1 MRSKPLQNGL
11 SVRGAELLMAAV
23 IIARSTSFVLSKLT
37 VQSMGAFNILAVRFL
52 CAFALLLLLFGR
64 RMRECTGRVFRNG
77 VILGAVYTV
86 VMGFE
91 MLGLK
96 TTESSL
102 ASLIENSAFMLVP
115 LLEIAVW
122 RRFPSGRVVLGML
135 LAFLGLLVLN
145 LGPGAVFTVGCLYCL
160 AAMCFYALA
169 IFLTAIFARE
179 GEPLLVGIIQ
189 LGTMGLLSLL
199 CSLGFESFRLPHSG
213 AEWGSIL
220 YLAVVCSVFGFTL
233 QPVAQR
239 YLSADR
245 AGMFSALNP
254 LAAMV
259 WGYWILSEP
268 LRPVKLLGAALIL
281 AGILLPMLGRRSENA
296 KVN

>member
-1 MRSKPLQNGL
+1 MRNESGQKEL
-11 SVRGAELLMAAV
+11 SIRQAELLMAAV

-37 VQSMGAFNILAVRFL
+37 VQSMSPFNILAVRFL
-52 CAFALLLLLFGR
+52 SAFALLLLLFRKRMGR
-64 RMRECTGRVFRNG
+64 CTRRVVQNG

-91 MLGLK
+91 MIGIK
-96 TTESSL
+96 TAETSL

-122 RRFPSGRVVLGML
+122 RRRPSRRVVLGML

-160 AAMCFYALA
+160 AAMVFYALA
-169 IFLTAIFARE
+169 IFLTAVYARE
-179 GEPLLVGIIQ
+179 GEPLLVGILQ

-199 CSLGFESFRLPHSG
+199 CSLLFERFRLPTGG

-239 YLSADR
+239 NLSADR

-259 WGYWILSEP
+259 WGYLILSEP

-281 AGILLPMLGRRSENA
+281 AGILLPMFGRQSEANRDL
-296 KVN
+296 

>member
-1 MRSKPLQNGL
+1 MRTELTPRQS
-11 SVRGAELLMAAV
+11 ELLMAAV
-23 IIARSTSFVLSKLT
+23 IIARSTSFVFSKLT
-37 VQSMGAFNILAVRFL
+37 VASMSPFNILAVRFL
-52 CAFALLLLLFGR
+52 CAFAILLLLFGKRLRGCGR
-64 RMRECTGRVFRNG
+64 RVLRNG
-77 VILGAVYTV
+77 FLLGTVYTV

-91 MLGLK
+91 MLGLR
-96 TTESSL
+96 TAETSL

-122 RRFPSGRVVLGML
+122 RRFPERRVVLGML

-145 LGPGAVFTVGCLYCL
+145 LGPGAVFSVGVLYCF

-169 IFLTAIFARE
+169 IFLTAVYARE
-179 GEPLLVGIIQ
+179 GEPLLVGIVQ

-199 CSLGFESFRLPHSG
+199 CSLLFERFRLPQSG
-213 AEWGSIL
+213 TEWGMIL
-220 YLAVVCSVFGFTL
+220 FLAVVCSVFGFTL

-239 YLSADR
+239 NLSADR

-254 LAAMV
+254 LAAIV
-259 WGYWILSEP
+259 WGYLILSEP

-281 AGILLPMLGRRSENA
+281 AGILLPMLGTKSYSTN
-296 KVN
+296 